1 MSTLYGEPFIMT
13 VDGQPI
19 HLRETHDFSWL
30 HAFGHVFRVLQGT
43 TSGCIGFGVEKD
55 GQRFYLRHAGALP
68 FGFFGDPEQAI
79 DDLRASLALYQCVQ
93 HPAINP
99 VLSQHEVPG
108 GFVQAFPWLEGFVL
122 SSDEDYARFRAFPL
136 VQRLAWYDTLVD
148 ALAACEQQGIIP
160 LGLSDTHLI
169 IHDQN
174 RHIALTTIH
183 RFRQLPTTSAPA
195 RTPGMPWYR
204 APECQQEVALD
215 ETTAVFTAGALA
227 YTFLGD
233 RVHRNPQPWEG
244 SPQMLSLASTATHP
258 LREQRQ
264 QSVASFQQAWRQAV
278 RAFDLPNTITGR

>member
-1 MSTLYGEPFIMT
+1 MKRRAAL
-13 VDGQPI
+13 
-19 HLRETHDFSWL
+19 
-30 HAFGHVFRVLQGT
+30 
-43 TSGCIGFGVEKD
+43 
-55 GQRFYLRHAGALP
+55 YLRHAGALP
-68 FGFFGDPEQAI
+68 LAFGDPEQAI
-79 DDLRASLALYQCVQ
+79 DDLRASLAVPCVQ

-108 GFVQAFPWLEGFVL
+108 GFRSSLAGRVCAVVRGRLCPFPRV
-122 SSDEDYARFRAFPL
+122 PL

-215 ETTAVFTAGALA
+215 ETTAVFDRRPWPIPFRRPGTPARSRGRDLRRCSRWPAWPHIRCASSASKAWPLSSKPGARLCAPLTCPIRLQGADFARCYPQHAGRIDIAQ
-227 YTFLGD
+227 
-233 RVHRNPQPWEG
+233 V
-244 SPQMLSLASTATHP
+244 
-258 LREQRQ
+258 
-264 QSVASFQQAWRQAV
+264 
-278 RAFDLPNTITGR
+278 I